1 MRPLVLLHGFT
12 GGPSTWDDVALLLG
26 PGRRLVRPVL
36 LGHGPVPWPS
46 ATSFEAEV
54 DRLSEFVNTT
64 LGPGAH
70 LVGYSLGG
78 RMALGMLVRHPG
90 LVARATLIGAS
101 PGLPDPDARAARRR
115 EDEARARSLEVEG
128 LAHFVDTWERL
139 PLFDTQASVPEA
151 RRRARR
157 AQRLAHDPAGLA
169 CSLRVCGLGVMPDL
183 SAALA
188 RIDVPVTFVA
198 GAQDPKF
205 RALARSMASSTPHST
220 HREIPSAGHDVVL
233 ERPGPLAS
241 LLEELDA

>member
-1 MRPLVLLHGFT
+1 M
-12 GGPSTWDDVALLLG
+12 
-26 PGRRLVRPVL
+26 
-36 LGHGPVPWPS
+36 GHGPAPWPS
-46 ATSFEAEV
+46 AVSFDDEV
-54 DRLSEFVNTT
+54 DRLAEVVRTS

-101 PGLPDPDARAARRR
+101 PGLSDPDARAIRRREDEARAIRRR

-128 LAHFVDTWERL
+128 LAPFVDSWERL
-139 PLFDTQASVPEA
+139 PLFDSQSSVPDA
-151 RRRARR
+151 RRRAHR

-169 CSLRVCGLGVMPDL
+169 RSLRVCGLGAMPDL

-188 RIDVPVTFVA
+188 RIEVPVTFVA

-220 HREIPSAGHDVVL
+220 HREIPGSGHDVVL